1 LSLVQ
6 GVRTKDMQGIFED
19 ERRRSRPI
27 STHPCGTGR
36 IFPPAALRLLDGA
49 PHHLR
54 NRAWLGGKIH
64 SRRQCAVNVNTT

>member
-1 LSLVQ
+1 
-6 GVRTKDMQGIFED
+6 
-19 ERRRSRPI
+19 
-27 STHPCGTGR
+27 
-36 IFPPAALRLLDGA
+36 LRLLDGA